1 MFFHF
6 SRQLCDCDLFVWVKM
21 CTNVYIWVQIQK
33 ALLSRHSP
41 PLPPPQLSLA
51 YPPWSLSAPATVSVG
66 SLPSQSYVDV
76 VGGFS
81 FTCVFLPPPG
91 TTALSLGPGAH
102 LFQVLLIGIALGVVS
117 EELGFQAPDPG

>member
-1 MFFHF
+1 MG
-6 SRQLCDCDLFVWVKM
+6 Q
-21 CTNVYIWVQIQK
+21 NVHKRLYLGADSKGAPQPPF
-33 ALLSRHSP
+33 P

-102 LFQVLLIGIALGVVS
+102 LVQVLLIGIALGVVS